1 MAQVRA
7 RQSFQAPG
15 GLMVRLGDVFE
26 DSDPI
31 VKGREALFSPVS
43 ETVRTTVADV
53 EPKKRARR
61 PKPKVDA
68 EDGDDG

>member
-7 RQSFQAPG
+7 TQSFQAPG
-15 GLMVRLGDVFE
+15 GVMVRLGDVFAE
-26 DSDPI
+26 TDPV
-31 VKGREALFSPVS
+31 VKGREALFSPIG

-61 PKPKVDA
+61 PKA
-68 EDGDDG
+68 AASEGDSD